1 MISVLSLRNIS
12 RVEIVSFT
20 DIEAIDHLTVESL
33 SQGFRFVDRLVKE
46 YRCGHNRFER
56 SGETLLTAM
65 FEEKAI
71 AICGLNQDPYSKSPV
86 VGRLRHLY
94 VESIWRRSGIG
105 SLLVSQIIYEANK
118 HYEIL
123 TLRTDASAADK
134 FYRALGFKTNSL
146 MPQTTHYLELNI
158 YKQ

>member
-12 RVEIVSFT
+12 QVEIVRVAE
-20 DIEAIDHLTVESL
+20 IEAIDHLTVESL

-46 YRCGHNRFER
+46 YRCGHNRFKR
-56 SGETLLTAM
+56 SGEILLTAM

-71 AICGLNQDPYSKSPV
+71 AICGLNQDPYSNSPV
-86 VGRLRHLY
+86 IGRLRHLY
-94 VESIWRRSGIG
+94 VELSWRRFGVG
-105 SLLVSQIIYEANK
+105 RLLVSRIINEANK
-118 HYEIL
+118 HYEML
-123 TLRTDASAADK
+123 TLRTDASEADR
-134 FYRALGFKTNSL
+134 FYQALGFKTNLL